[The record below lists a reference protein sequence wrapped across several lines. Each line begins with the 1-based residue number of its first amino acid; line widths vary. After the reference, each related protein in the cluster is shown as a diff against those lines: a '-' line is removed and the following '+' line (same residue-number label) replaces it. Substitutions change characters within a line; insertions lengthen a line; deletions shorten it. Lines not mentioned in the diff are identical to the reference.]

1 MKNTFISFLFLSVI
15 SYSVNAQTAA
25 EQLADK
31 IAVKMKDSLSLSSEQ
46 KGQLYTINIQLSNQK
61 ASVRQQYAGTDSLQL
76 KMQRVENTRDSLY
89 RSVLGEEKYLLYR
102 QKKRNLV
109 NNN

>member
-1 MKNTFISFLFLSVI
+1 MKKIVVLFISCMIAFFAA
-15 SYSVNAQTAA
+15 NAQTAN

-31 IAVKMKDSLSLSSEQ
+31 IAKRMKDSLSLTAQQQS
-46 KGQLYTINIQLSNQK
+46 LIYTLNLELAQRKS
-61 ASVRQQYAGTDSLQL
+61 AVRQQTSQSDTLRMNIQ
-76 KMQRVENTRDSLY
+76 KIENSRDSLY
-89 RSVLGEEKYLLYR
+89 KTILTNEQYLLYR